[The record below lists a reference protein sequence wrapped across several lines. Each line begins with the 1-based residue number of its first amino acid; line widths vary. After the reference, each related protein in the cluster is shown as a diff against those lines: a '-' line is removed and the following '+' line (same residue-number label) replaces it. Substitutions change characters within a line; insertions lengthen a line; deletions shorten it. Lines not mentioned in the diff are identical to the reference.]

1 MSHAAVDWARA
12 DRTTTGNQRL
22 LLLEL
27 AHYID
32 GNGEGWAARDRL
44 LWGANMSLSSYRRA
58 LIALQRAGLVG
69 VIVHGGGRGTG
80 NDQYRPNAY
89 YFLPMM
95 SRDRIRT
102 LGLEG
107 VQTAPSEGI
116 KTAPSEGVKTAPS
129 EGVKTAPSY
138 IKEDPYVDPYVD
150 PPSSSELTNEP
161 PVGTPQDDDD
171 QASESEQDEHGAII
185 AAVCGQLAQH
195 DLDQRPDH
203 LDPVATPDRWLKAT
217 APRRANATES
227 RSAQRSP
234 AESPHPP
241 NSSQRSSPTR
251 HPHKPSTAPPG
262 PPRCPGRNPPT
273 PQSSPNAG
281 ASRPSRTST
290 TTSRSSRSSNPKNAS
305 PSQGDN
311 QAMNT
316 RNICATKS
324 RAQIMLDA
332 LRTIWADITHG
343 HDPHIW
349 LQICDKP
356 RGECE
361 KALEL
366 LTGRHPDETPPTIQQ
381 VRQALADAHGIA
393 KVDEARQA
401 IPATRT
407 TGAAK

>member
-116 KTAPSEGVKTAPS
+116 KTAPSEGIKTAPS

-203 LDPVATPDRWLKAT
+203 LDPIATPDRWLTSAAANRAQRHRAELGAAIACGVT
-217 APRRANATES
+217 APAELVQSILANEAPAQAVNGTPRPATV
-227 RSAQRSP
+227 P
-234 AESPHPP
+234 WAESTNPAVVAERRRLQAVPDLDNDEPHL
-241 NSSQRSSPTR
+241 TR
-251 HPHKPSTAPPG
+251 E
-262 PPRCPGRNPPT
+262 
-273 PQSSPNAG
+273 QS
-281 ASRPSRTST
+281 RER
-290 TTSRSSRSSNPKNAS
+290 
-305 PSQGDN
+305 
-311 QAMNT
+311 
-316 RNICATKS
+316 I
-324 RAQIMLDA
+324 
-332 LRTIWADITHG
+332 
-343 HDPHIW
+343 
-349 LQICDKP
+349 
-356 RGECE
+356 
-361 KALEL
+361 
-366 LTGRHPDETPPTIQQ
+366 
-381 VRQALADAHGIA
+381 RQAKETI
-393 KVDEARQA
+393 KR
-401 IPATRT
+401 
-407 TGAAK
+407 

>member
-27 AHYID
+27 AHYIEPS
-32 GNGEGWAARDRL
+32 GEGWAARDRL

-107 VQTAPSEGI
+107 V

-203 LDPVATPDRWLKAT
+203 LDPIATPDRWLTSAATNRAQRHRTELAAAIACGVT
-217 APRRANATES
+217 APAELVAAILANTAPAQAVNGTTRPATV
-227 RSAQRSP
+227 P
-234 AESPHPP
+234 WAESTNPAVVAERRRLQAVPDLDNDEPHL
-241 NSSQRSSPTR
+241 TR
-251 HPHKPSTAPPG
+251 E
-262 PPRCPGRNPPT
+262 
-273 PQSSPNAG
+273 QS
-281 ASRPSRTST
+281 RER
-290 TTSRSSRSSNPKNAS
+290 
-305 PSQGDN
+305 
-311 QAMNT
+311 
-316 RNICATKS
+316 I
-324 RAQIMLDA
+324 
-332 LRTIWADITHG
+332 
-343 HDPHIW
+343 
-349 LQICDKP
+349 
-356 RGECE
+356 
-361 KALEL
+361 
-366 LTGRHPDETPPTIQQ
+366 
-381 VRQALADAHGIA
+381 RQAKETI
-393 KVDEARQA
+393 KR
-401 IPATRT
+401 
-407 TGAAK
+407 

>member
-107 VQTAPSEGI
+107 V
-116 KTAPSEGVKTAPS
+116 KTAPS

-203 LDPVATPDRWLKAT
+203 LDPIATPDRWLTSAAANRAQRHRAELGAAIACGVT
-217 APRRANATES
+217 APAELVQS
-227 RSAQRSP
+227 ILVKEVSAQAVNGIPRAITVPWSESTNP
-234 AESPHPP
+234 AVVAERRRLQAVPDLDNDEPHL
-241 NSSQRSSPTR
+241 TR
-251 HPHKPSTAPPG
+251 E
-262 PPRCPGRNPPT
+262 
-273 PQSSPNAG
+273 QS
-281 ASRPSRTST
+281 RER
-290 TTSRSSRSSNPKNAS
+290 
-305 PSQGDN
+305 
-311 QAMNT
+311 
-316 RNICATKS
+316 I
-324 RAQIMLDA
+324 
-332 LRTIWADITHG
+332 
-343 HDPHIW
+343 
-349 LQICDKP
+349 
-356 RGECE
+356 
-361 KALEL
+361 
-366 LTGRHPDETPPTIQQ
+366 
-381 VRQALADAHGIA
+381 RQAKETI
-393 KVDEARQA
+393 KR
-401 IPATRT
+401 
-407 TGAAK
+407 

>member
-107 VQTAPSEGI
+107 V

-138 IKEDPYVDPYVD
+138 IKEDPYVNPYVD

-161 PVGTPQDDDD
+161 PVGTPQDDDL
-171 QASESEQDEHGAII
+171 ASESEHDEHGAII

-203 LDPVATPDRWLKAT
+203 LDPIATPDRWLTSAATNRAQRHRTELAAAIVCGVT
-217 APRRANATES
+217 APAELVEAILANEAPAQAVNGTPRPATVPWSESTNPAVVAERRRLQAVPDLADEPILTLE
-227 RSAQRSP
+227 Q
-234 AESPHPP
+234 
-241 NSSQRSSPTR
+241 SQER
-251 HPHKPSTAPPG
+251 
-262 PPRCPGRNPPT
+262 
-273 PQSSPNAG
+273 
-281 ASRPSRTST
+281 
-290 TTSRSSRSSNPKNAS
+290 
-305 PSQGDN
+305 
-311 QAMNT
+311 
-316 RNICATKS
+316 I
-324 RAQIMLDA
+324 
-332 LRTIWADITHG
+332 
-343 HDPHIW
+343 
-349 LQICDKP
+349 
-356 RGECE
+356 
-361 KALEL
+361 
-366 LTGRHPDETPPTIQQ
+366 
-381 VRQALADAHGIA
+381 RQAKETL
-393 KVDEARQA
+393 KR
-401 IPATRT
+401 
-407 TGAAK
+407 

>member
-107 VQTAPSEGI
+107 VQTAPSEG
-116 KTAPSEGVKTAPS
+116 
-129 EGVKTAPSY
+129 VKTAPSY

-203 LDPVATPDRWLKAT
+203 LDPIATPDRWLTSAAANRAQRHRAELGAAIACGVT
-217 APRRANATES
+217 APAELVQSILAKEAPAQAVNGTPRATTVPWSESTNPAVVAERRRLQAVPDLDNDEPHLTREQS
-227 RSAQRSP
+227 RER
-234 AESPHPP
+234 
-241 NSSQRSSPTR
+241 
-251 HPHKPSTAPPG
+251 
-262 PPRCPGRNPPT
+262 
-273 PQSSPNAG
+273 
-281 ASRPSRTST
+281 
-290 TTSRSSRSSNPKNAS
+290 
-305 PSQGDN
+305 
-311 QAMNT
+311 
-316 RNICATKS
+316 I
-324 RAQIMLDA
+324 
-332 LRTIWADITHG
+332 
-343 HDPHIW
+343 
-349 LQICDKP
+349 
-356 RGECE
+356 
-361 KALEL
+361 
-366 LTGRHPDETPPTIQQ
+366 
-381 VRQALADAHGIA
+381 RQAKETI
-393 KVDEARQA
+393 KR
-401 IPATRT
+401 
-407 TGAAK
+407 

>member
-107 VQTAPSEGI
+107 VQTAPSEG
-116 KTAPSEGVKTAPS
+116 
-129 EGVKTAPSY
+129 VKTAPSY

-195 DLDQRPDH
+195 DLDERPDH

-217 APRRANATES
+217 AARRADAHRIEIGAAIACGVTAPAELVAAILAEDARPPVS
-227 RSAQRSP
+227 APAAQARPTPPQVEAQRRIAQANDDRHAAMLAAP
-234 AESPHPP
+234 
-241 NSSQRSSPTR
+241 SSPL
-251 HPHKPSTAPPG
+251 S
-262 PPRCPGRNPPT
+262 
-273 PQSSPNAG
+273 
-281 ASRPSRTST
+281 
-290 TTSRSSRSSNPKNAS
+290 
-305 PSQGDN
+305 
-311 QAMNT
+311 
-316 RNICATKS
+316 
-324 RAQIMLDA
+324 
-332 LRTIWADITHG
+332 
-343 HDPHIW
+343 
-349 LQICDKP
+349 
-356 RGECE
+356 
-361 KALEL
+361 
-366 LTGRHPDETPPTIQQ
+366 PTIQASITDI
-381 VRQALADAHGIA
+381 RSKL
-393 KVDEARQA
+393 R
-401 IPATRT
+401 
-407 TGAAK
+407 

>member
-107 VQTAPSEGI
+107 VQTAPSEG
-116 KTAPSEGVKTAPS
+116 
-129 EGVKTAPSY
+129 VKTAPSY

-203 LDPVATPDRWLKAT
+203 LDPIATPDRWLTSAAANRAQRHRAELGAAIACGVT
-217 APRRANATES
+217 APAELVQSILANEAPAQAVNGTPRPATV
-227 RSAQRSP
+227 P
-234 AESPHPP
+234 WAESTNPAVVAERRRLQAVPDLDNDEP
-241 NSSQRSSPTR
+241 ILTIEQSQER
-251 HPHKPSTAPPG
+251 
-262 PPRCPGRNPPT
+262 
-273 PQSSPNAG
+273 
-281 ASRPSRTST
+281 
-290 TTSRSSRSSNPKNAS
+290 
-305 PSQGDN
+305 
-311 QAMNT
+311 
-316 RNICATKS
+316 I
-324 RAQIMLDA
+324 
-332 LRTIWADITHG
+332 
-343 HDPHIW
+343 
-349 LQICDKP
+349 
-356 RGECE
+356 
-361 KALEL
+361 
-366 LTGRHPDETPPTIQQ
+366 
-381 VRQALADAHGIA
+381 RQAKETL
-393 KVDEARQA
+393 KR
-401 IPATRT
+401 
-407 TGAAK
+407 

>member
-129 EGVKTAPSY
+129 Y

-203 LDPVATPDRWLKAT
+203 LDPIATPDRWLTSAAANRAQRHRAELGAAIACGVT
-217 APRRANATES
+217 APAELVQSILAKEAPAQAVNGTPRATTVPWSESTNPAVVAERRRLQAVPDLDNDEPHLTREQS
-227 RSAQRSP
+227 RER
-234 AESPHPP
+234 
-241 NSSQRSSPTR
+241 
-251 HPHKPSTAPPG
+251 
-262 PPRCPGRNPPT
+262 
-273 PQSSPNAG
+273 
-281 ASRPSRTST
+281 
-290 TTSRSSRSSNPKNAS
+290 
-305 PSQGDN
+305 
-311 QAMNT
+311 
-316 RNICATKS
+316 I
-324 RAQIMLDA
+324 
-332 LRTIWADITHG
+332 
-343 HDPHIW
+343 
-349 LQICDKP
+349 
-356 RGECE
+356 
-361 KALEL
+361 
-366 LTGRHPDETPPTIQQ
+366 
-381 VRQALADAHGIA
+381 RQAKETI
-393 KVDEARQA
+393 KR
-401 IPATRT
+401 
-407 TGAAK
+407 

>member
-107 VQTAPSEGI
+107 V

-203 LDPVATPDRWLKAT
+203 LDPIATPDRWLTSAATNRAQRHRTEIDAAIACGVT
-217 APRRANATES
+217 APAELVEAILAEDARPPVSAPAAQARPTPPQVE
-227 RSAQRSP
+227 AQRRIAQANDERHAAMLAAP
-234 AESPHPP
+234 
-241 NSSQRSSPTR
+241 SSPL
-251 HPHKPSTAPPG
+251 S
-262 PPRCPGRNPPT
+262 PT
-273 PQSSPNAG
+273 TQ
-281 ASRPSRTST
+281 ASITDI
-290 TTSRSSRSSNPKNAS
+290 RSK
-305 PSQGDN
+305 
-311 QAMNT
+311 
-316 RNICATKS
+316 
-324 RAQIMLDA
+324 
-332 LRTIWADITHG
+332 LR
-343 HDPHIW
+343 
-349 LQICDKP
+349 
-356 RGECE
+356 
-361 KALEL
+361 
-366 LTGRHPDETPPTIQQ
+366 
-381 VRQALADAHGIA
+381 
-393 KVDEARQA
+393 
-401 IPATRT
+401 
-407 TGAAK
+407 

>member
-129 EGVKTAPSY
+129 Y

-195 DLDQRPDH
+195 DLDQRPNH
-203 LDPVATPDRWLKAT
+203 LDPIATPDRWLTSAAANRAQRHRAELGAAIACGVT
-217 APRRANATES
+217 APAELVQSILAKEAPAQAVNGTPRATTVPWSESTNPAVVAERRRLQAVPDLDNDEPHLTREQS
-227 RSAQRSP
+227 RER
-234 AESPHPP
+234 
-241 NSSQRSSPTR
+241 
-251 HPHKPSTAPPG
+251 
-262 PPRCPGRNPPT
+262 
-273 PQSSPNAG
+273 
-281 ASRPSRTST
+281 
-290 TTSRSSRSSNPKNAS
+290 
-305 PSQGDN
+305 
-311 QAMNT
+311 
-316 RNICATKS
+316 I
-324 RAQIMLDA
+324 
-332 LRTIWADITHG
+332 
-343 HDPHIW
+343 
-349 LQICDKP
+349 
-356 RGECE
+356 
-361 KALEL
+361 
-366 LTGRHPDETPPTIQQ
+366 
-381 VRQALADAHGIA
+381 RQAKETI
-393 KVDEARQA
+393 KR
-401 IPATRT
+401 
-407 TGAAK
+407 

>member
-107 VQTAPSEGI
+107 V

-195 DLDQRPDH
+195 DRTS
-203 LDPVATPDRWLKAT
+203 DPTTPT
-217 APRRANATES
+217 P
-227 RSAQRSP
+227 SP
-234 AESPHPP
+234 
-241 NSSQRSSPTR
+241 
-251 HPHKPSTAPPG
+251 
-262 PPRCPGRNPPT
+262 PPT
-273 PQSSPNAG
+273 AG
-281 ASRPSRTST
+281 
-290 TTSRSSRSSNPKNAS
+290 
-305 PSQGDN
+305 
-311 QAMNT
+311 
-316 RNICATKS
+316 
-324 RAQIMLDA
+324 
-332 LRTIWADITHG
+332 
-343 HDPHIW
+343 
-349 LQICDKP
+349 
-356 RGECE
+356 
-361 KALEL
+361 
-366 LTGRHPDETPPTIQQ
+366 
-381 VRQALADAHGIA
+381 
-393 KVDEARQA
+393 
-401 IPATRT
+401 
-407 TGAAK
+407 

>member
-107 VQTAPSEGI
+107 V

-171 QASESEQDEHGAII
+171 QTSESDHDEHAAII
-185 AAVCGQLAQH
+185 AAVCQQLAQH
-195 DLDQRPDH
+195 DLDQRPNH
-203 LDPVATPDRWLKAT
+203 LDPIATPDRWLTSAAANRAQRHRAELGAAIACGVT
-217 APRRANATES
+217 APAELVQSILAKEAPAQAVNGTPRATTVPWSESTNPAVVAERRRLQAVPDLDNDEPHLTREQS
-227 RSAQRSP
+227 RER
-234 AESPHPP
+234 
-241 NSSQRSSPTR
+241 
-251 HPHKPSTAPPG
+251 
-262 PPRCPGRNPPT
+262 
-273 PQSSPNAG
+273 
-281 ASRPSRTST
+281 
-290 TTSRSSRSSNPKNAS
+290 
-305 PSQGDN
+305 
-311 QAMNT
+311 
-316 RNICATKS
+316 I
-324 RAQIMLDA
+324 
-332 LRTIWADITHG
+332 
-343 HDPHIW
+343 
-349 LQICDKP
+349 
-356 RGECE
+356 
-361 KALEL
+361 
-366 LTGRHPDETPPTIQQ
+366 
-381 VRQALADAHGIA
+381 RQAKETI
-393 KVDEARQA
+393 KR
-401 IPATRT
+401 
-407 TGAAK
+407 

>member
-129 EGVKTAPSY
+129 Y

-203 LDPVATPDRWLKAT
+203 LDPIATPDRWLTSAAANRAQRHRAELGAAIACGVT
-217 APRRANATES
+217 APAELVAAILAEDARPPVSAPAAQARPTPPQVE
-227 RSAQRSP
+227 AQRRI
-234 AESPHPP
+234 AQA
-241 NSSQRSSPTR
+241 NDDR
-251 HPHKPSTAPPG
+251 HAAMLAAPS
-262 PPRCPGRNPPT
+262 
-273 PQSSPNAG
+273 
-281 ASRPSRTST
+281 
-290 TTSRSSRSSNPKNAS
+290 
-305 PSQGDN
+305 
-311 QAMNT
+311 
-316 RNICATKS
+316 
-324 RAQIMLDA
+324 
-332 LRTIWADITHG
+332 
-343 HDPHIW
+343 
-349 LQICDKP
+349 
-356 RGECE
+356 
-361 KALEL
+361 
-366 LTGRHPDETPPTIQQ
+366 
-381 VRQALADAHGIA
+381 
-393 KVDEARQA
+393 
-401 IPATRT
+401 
-407 TGAAK
+407 

>member
-129 EGVKTAPSY
+129 Y

-203 LDPVATPDRWLKAT
+203 LDPIATPDRWLTSAATNRAQRHRTEIDAAIACGVT
-217 APRRANATES
+217 APAELVEAILAEDARPPVSAPAAQARPTPPQVE
-227 RSAQRSP
+227 AQRRIAQANDDRHAAMLAAP
-234 AESPHPP
+234 
-241 NSSQRSSPTR
+241 SSPL
-251 HPHKPSTAPPG
+251 S
-262 PPRCPGRNPPT
+262 PT
-273 PQSSPNAG
+273 TQ
-281 ASRPSRTST
+281 ASITDI
-290 TTSRSSRSSNPKNAS
+290 RSK
-305 PSQGDN
+305 
-311 QAMNT
+311 
-316 RNICATKS
+316 
-324 RAQIMLDA
+324 
-332 LRTIWADITHG
+332 LR
-343 HDPHIW
+343 
-349 LQICDKP
+349 
-356 RGECE
+356 
-361 KALEL
+361 
-366 LTGRHPDETPPTIQQ
+366 
-381 VRQALADAHGIA
+381 
-393 KVDEARQA
+393 
-401 IPATRT
+401 
-407 TGAAK
+407 

>member
-27 AHYID
+27 AHYIEPS
-32 GNGEGWAARDRL
+32 GEGWAARDRL

-102 LGLEG
+102 LGL
-107 VQTAPSEGI
+107 
-116 KTAPSEGVKTAPS
+116 

-203 LDPVATPDRWLKAT
+203 LDPIATPDRWLTSAAANRAQRHRAELGAAIACGVT
-217 APRRANATES
+217 APAELVQSILAKEAPAQAVNGTPRATTVPWSESTNPAVVAERRRLQAVPDLDNDEPHLTREQS
-227 RSAQRSP
+227 RER
-234 AESPHPP
+234 
-241 NSSQRSSPTR
+241 
-251 HPHKPSTAPPG
+251 
-262 PPRCPGRNPPT
+262 
-273 PQSSPNAG
+273 
-281 ASRPSRTST
+281 
-290 TTSRSSRSSNPKNAS
+290 
-305 PSQGDN
+305 
-311 QAMNT
+311 
-316 RNICATKS
+316 I
-324 RAQIMLDA
+324 
-332 LRTIWADITHG
+332 
-343 HDPHIW
+343 
-349 LQICDKP
+349 
-356 RGECE
+356 
-361 KALEL
+361 
-366 LTGRHPDETPPTIQQ
+366 
-381 VRQALADAHGIA
+381 RQAKETI
-393 KVDEARQA
+393 KR
-401 IPATRT
+401 
-407 TGAAK
+407 

>member
-107 VQTAPSEGI
+107 V

-171 QASESEQDEHGAII
+171 QASDSEQDEHGAII

-203 LDPVATPDRWLKAT
+203 LDPIATPDRWLTSAAANRAQRHRAELGAAIACGVT
-217 APRRANATES
+217 APAELVQSILAKEAPAQAVNGTPRATTVPWSESTNPAVVAERRRLQAVPDLDNDEPHLTREQS
-227 RSAQRSP
+227 RER
-234 AESPHPP
+234 
-241 NSSQRSSPTR
+241 
-251 HPHKPSTAPPG
+251 
-262 PPRCPGRNPPT
+262 
-273 PQSSPNAG
+273 
-281 ASRPSRTST
+281 
-290 TTSRSSRSSNPKNAS
+290 
-305 PSQGDN
+305 
-311 QAMNT
+311 
-316 RNICATKS
+316 I
-324 RAQIMLDA
+324 
-332 LRTIWADITHG
+332 
-343 HDPHIW
+343 
-349 LQICDKP
+349 
-356 RGECE
+356 
-361 KALEL
+361 
-366 LTGRHPDETPPTIQQ
+366 
-381 VRQALADAHGIA
+381 RQAKETI
-393 KVDEARQA
+393 KR
-401 IPATRT
+401 
-407 TGAAK
+407 

>member
-129 EGVKTAPSY
+129 Y

-171 QASESEQDEHGAII
+171 QASDSEQDEHGAII

-203 LDPVATPDRWLKAT
+203 LGPIATPDRWLTSAAANRAQRHRAELGAAIACGVT
-217 APRRANATES
+217 APAELVEAILAKEAPAQAVNGTPRATTVPWSESTNPAVVAERRRLQAVPDLDNDEPHLTREQS
-227 RSAQRSP
+227 RER
-234 AESPHPP
+234 
-241 NSSQRSSPTR
+241 
-251 HPHKPSTAPPG
+251 
-262 PPRCPGRNPPT
+262 
-273 PQSSPNAG
+273 
-281 ASRPSRTST
+281 
-290 TTSRSSRSSNPKNAS
+290 
-305 PSQGDN
+305 
-311 QAMNT
+311 
-316 RNICATKS
+316 I
-324 RAQIMLDA
+324 
-332 LRTIWADITHG
+332 
-343 HDPHIW
+343 
-349 LQICDKP
+349 
-356 RGECE
+356 
-361 KALEL
+361 
-366 LTGRHPDETPPTIQQ
+366 
-381 VRQALADAHGIA
+381 RQAKETI
-393 KVDEARQA
+393 KR
-401 IPATRT
+401 
-407 TGAAK
+407 

>member
-107 VQTAPSEGI
+107 VQTAPSEG
-116 KTAPSEGVKTAPS
+116 
-129 EGVKTAPSY
+129 VKTAPSY

-203 LDPVATPDRWLKAT
+203 LDPIATPDRWLTSAATNRAQRHRTEIDAAIACGVT
-217 APRRANATES
+217 APAELVEAILAEDARPPVSAPAAQARPTPPQVE
-227 RSAQRSP
+227 AQRRIAQANDDRHAAMLAAP
-234 AESPHPP
+234 
-241 NSSQRSSPTR
+241 SSPL
-251 HPHKPSTAPPG
+251 S
-262 PPRCPGRNPPT
+262 PT
-273 PQSSPNAG
+273 TQ
-281 ASRPSRTST
+281 ASITDI
-290 TTSRSSRSSNPKNAS
+290 RSK
-305 PSQGDN
+305 
-311 QAMNT
+311 
-316 RNICATKS
+316 
-324 RAQIMLDA
+324 
-332 LRTIWADITHG
+332 LR
-343 HDPHIW
+343 
-349 LQICDKP
+349 
-356 RGECE
+356 
-361 KALEL
+361 
-366 LTGRHPDETPPTIQQ
+366 
-381 VRQALADAHGIA
+381 
-393 KVDEARQA
+393 
-401 IPATRT
+401 
-407 TGAAK
+407 

>member
-95 SRDRIRT
+95 SRERIRT
-102 LGLEG
+102 LGL
-107 VQTAPSEGI
+107 
-116 KTAPSEGVKTAPS
+116 

-203 LDPVATPDRWLKAT
+203 LDPIATPDRCLTSAAANRAQRHRAELGAAIACGVT
-217 APRRANATES
+217 APAELVQSILAKEAPAQAVNGTPRATTVPWSESTNPAVVAERRRLQAVPDLDNDEPHLTREQS
-227 RSAQRSP
+227 RER
-234 AESPHPP
+234 
-241 NSSQRSSPTR
+241 
-251 HPHKPSTAPPG
+251 
-262 PPRCPGRNPPT
+262 
-273 PQSSPNAG
+273 
-281 ASRPSRTST
+281 
-290 TTSRSSRSSNPKNAS
+290 
-305 PSQGDN
+305 
-311 QAMNT
+311 
-316 RNICATKS
+316 I
-324 RAQIMLDA
+324 
-332 LRTIWADITHG
+332 
-343 HDPHIW
+343 
-349 LQICDKP
+349 
-356 RGECE
+356 
-361 KALEL
+361 
-366 LTGRHPDETPPTIQQ
+366 
-381 VRQALADAHGIA
+381 RQAKETI
-393 KVDEARQA
+393 KR
-401 IPATRT
+401 
-407 TGAAK
+407 

>member
-129 EGVKTAPSY
+129 Y

-203 LDPVATPDRWLKAT
+203 LDPIATPDRWLTSAAANRAQRHRAELGAAIACGVT
-217 APRRANATES
+217 APAELVQSILAKEAPAQAVNGTPRATTVPWSESTNPAVVAERRRLQACLLYT
-227 RSAQRSP
+227 
-234 AESPHPP
+234 
-241 NSSQRSSPTR
+241 
-251 HPHKPSTAPPG
+251 
-262 PPRCPGRNPPT
+262 
-273 PQSSPNAG
+273 
-281 ASRPSRTST
+281 
-290 TTSRSSRSSNPKNAS
+290 S
-305 PSQGDN
+305 PSPRDR
-311 QAMNT
+311 T
-316 RNICATKS
+316 RS
-324 RAQIMLDA
+324 RMPSSA
-332 LRTIWADITHG
+332 
-343 HDPHIW
+343 
-349 LQICDKP
+349 
-356 RGECE
+356 
-361 KALEL
+361 
-366 LTGRHPDETPPTIQQ
+366 
-381 VRQALADAHGIA
+381 
-393 KVDEARQA
+393 
-401 IPATRT
+401 
-407 TGAAK
+407 